1 MINQRFETLV
11 SFYYVSDTDLTVF
24 VTRSIYLGQHSKLS
38 EVLEENFLFKI
49 ASYDNE
55 SLGKVSLYMKN
66 FFLQFI
72 RQKKR
77 ELKIIYYSNDF
88 DRIDRKR
95 KDAAL
100 ITTVTIS
107 SSKKVSNA
115 QFFSVAD
122 FTSLSFGRTD
132 VSLFIFEKSHND
144 LRKDKLH
151 RRYENS

>member
-38 EVLEENFLFKI
+38 EVLEENFLFKTV
-49 ASYDNE
+49 SYDNE

-88 DRIDRKR
+88 DKKR

-122 FTSLSFGRTD
+122 FTSLSFGRMD

>member
-1 MINQRFETLV
+1 M

-38 EVLEENFLFKI
+38 EVLEENFLFKT

-55 SLGKVSLYMKN
+55 SLGKVSLYMTN

-88 DRIDRKR
+88 GRKR

-107 SSKKVSNA
+107 SFKKVSNA
-115 QFFSVAD
+115 QRS
-122 FTSLSFGRTD
+122 SFRSQISQ
-132 VSLFIFEKSHND
+132 V
-144 LRKDKLH
+144 
-151 RRYENS
+151 

>member
-38 EVLEENFLFKI
+38 EVLEENFLFKT

-88 DRIDRKR
+88 DRKR

-151 RRYENS
+151 RRYENP

>member
-1 MINQRFETLV
+1 
-11 SFYYVSDTDLTVF
+11 
-24 VTRSIYLGQHSKLS
+24 
-38 EVLEENFLFKI
+38 
-49 ASYDNE
+49 
-55 SLGKVSLYMKN
+55 MKN

-88 DRIDRKR
+88 DRKR

-100 ITTVTIS
+100 ITTVTLS
-107 SSKKVSNA
+107 SPKKVSNA